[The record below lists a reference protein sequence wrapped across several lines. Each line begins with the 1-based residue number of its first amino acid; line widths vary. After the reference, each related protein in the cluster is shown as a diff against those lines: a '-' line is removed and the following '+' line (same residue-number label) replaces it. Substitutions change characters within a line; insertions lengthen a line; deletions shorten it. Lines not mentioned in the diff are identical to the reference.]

1 MTPPTTVPEL
11 VDEYTAWYF
20 RTHPFVAQALG
31 AVGYDGTIGD
41 FTADAHRRRAVE
53 ASDWLHRF
61 ESQPPA
67 EGLDDE
73 IDRRLGVAQ
82 LRQEQAIEEA
92 WPAWRRD
99 PTIYLSTVFYSLLLP
114 YVHRLHG
121 EPQLVDD
128 TVAKLA
134 EVPAVLAACRENL
147 DPDLT
152 APIIAGRG
160 LGQARTGRDFVS
172 SSLPGMVADER
183 ARARIMEAAE
193 PAAAAFDELAA
204 YLGEFEKR
212 AAGDWRMGEKLYSTV
227 LREGQLLGYGA
238 EELHERGQEA
248 YAALDTEM
256 RRLAR
261 GITGD
266 SDDWHAV
273 MADLQTDYPPTL
285 EAMRAEYE
293 AETEKARRFTREH
306 GLVSFAEGEECRVV
320 PSPEFQRPI
329 LAVASYMQPPAL
341 TASRIGHFFVPY
353 TPAGFTEE
361 QVRQRLATNSR
372 AQIPT
377 ISVHEAYPGHHWHLS
392 WSAGSD
398 RLLRKVHRTP
408 YFSEGWALYVETVMR
423 DHGYFTDPRH
433 EIAHVEARIFR
444 AARIIVDTA
453 LHTGQMTVE
462 EAETF
467 MTQKA
472 SLSPG
477 TAKGEVNRY
486 CAWPTQAPSYL
497 TGCLEIERIRDE
509 YLARDLGSLRE
520 FHDTVAGSGSLPL
533 GLARAAALGALT
545 EGEPGGR

>member
-1 MTPPTTVPEL
+1 MTPQTTVAEL
-11 VDEYTAWYF
+11 VDEYTAWHF
-20 RTHPFVAQALG
+20 RSYPAGAQILG
-31 AVGYDGTIGD
+31 AAGYDGTIGD
-41 FTADAHRRRAVE
+41 FTADAHRRRARE
-53 ASDWLHRF
+53 SAEWLRRF
-61 ESQPPA
+61 ETQAPA
-67 EGLDDE
+67 AGLDDE

-82 LRQEQAIEEA
+82 LRQEKAIEDA

-99 PTIYLSTVFYSLLLP
+99 PTVYLSSVFYSLLLP
-114 YVHRLHG
+114 YIRKLRG
-121 EPQLVDD
+121 EPELVED
-128 TVAKLA
+128 TVSKLA
-134 EVPAVLAACRENL
+134 EVPGILAACRENL
-147 DPDLT
+147 DPELT
-152 APIIAGRG
+152 APLIAGRG
-160 LGQARTGRDFVS
+160 LGQARTGRDFVTG
-172 SSLPGMVADER
+172 SLPGMVADER
-183 ARARIMEAAE
+183 ARARVLAAAE

-204 YLGEFEKR
+204 YLGELEKR

-238 EELHERGQEA
+238 EELHERGQAA
-248 YAALDTEM
+248 YAALDAEM

-266 SDDWHAV
+266 SEDWHAV

-293 AETEKARRFTREH
+293 AETRKARDFTREH
-306 GLVSFAEGEECRVV
+306 DLVSFAEGEECLVV

-329 LAVASYMQPPAL
+329 LSVASYMQPPPL
-341 TASRIGHFFVPY
+341 TPSRTGHFFVPY

-361 QVRQRLATNSR
+361 QIRQRLETNSR

-392 WSAGSD
+392 WSAGSTHT
-398 RLLRKVHRTP
+398 LRKVHRTS

-423 DHGYFTDPRH
+423 DHGYFADPRH
-433 EIAHVEARIFR
+433 EIAHVEARVFR

-453 LHTGQMTVE
+453 LHAGQMTVE
-462 EAETF
+462 EAEAF
-467 MTQKA
+467 MTEKS

-509 YLARDLGSLRE
+509 YLSRGLGSLRD
-520 FHDTVAGSGSLPL
+520 FHDTIAGSGSLPL
-533 GLARAAALGALT
+533 GLARAAALGPLP
-545 EGEPGGR
+545 EES